1 MIKFTPEQ
9 IANFPVAHLSFS
21 AIRCYMSDRQLFFKR
36 YIRFEFEDF
45 TSPSMLEGKA
55 YHKALESIWNHVKSG
70 GVLDDKYWKF
80 VNDIAHQ
87 YIVTVA
93 EAGNVD
99 FGKTGSTDKSIKV
112 VEQVLRFYRA
122 ELPQYVPVHVE
133 SKVTTEC
140 ADLNGEILPIPLK
153 IVYDLVANPDLSALE
168 IVDHKLVTTYKDEDE
183 GSAAFEL
190 QAGSS
195 FFTAWAQ
202 FGRQPCRMVFDQLKK
217 SKNSDGTPQ
226 RHPYIINFFDDNGN
240 PHPCLVRFLEVYR
253 RVVMELAGLPLI
265 DEAGTMRFIPNPF
278 DMMSGEESWL
288 DFCKEVE
295 DGSPVT
301 AEQIQLLKAKTDEV
315 EALFID

>member
-9 IANFPVAHLSFS
+9 IANFPVSHLSFS
-21 AIRCYMSDRQLFFKR
+21 AIRCYMADRQLFFKR

-55 YHKALESIWNHVKSG
+55 YHKALESLWNMVKG
-70 GVLDDKYWKF
+70 GGEIGEEHWRF
-80 VNDIAHQ
+80 INDVAHQ

-93 EAGNVD
+93 ENGNVD
-99 FGKTGSTDKSIKV
+99 FGKTGSTDKSLKV
-112 VEQVLRFYRA
+112 VEQALKFYQN
-122 ELPQYVPVHVE
+122 ELPEYKPVHIE
-133 SKVTTEC
+133 AKITTEC

-153 IVYDLVANPDLSALE
+153 IVYDLVGETEANLE
-168 IVDHKLVTTYKDEDE
+168 IVDHKLVTTYQDEDK

-195 FFTAWAQ
+195 FFTAWAK
-202 FGRQPCRMVFDQLKK
+202 FGRQPSRMIFDQVKK
-217 SKNSDGTPQ
+217 SKNSDGSPQ
-226 RHPYIINFFDDNGN
+226 RKPYIINYFDTNGN
-240 PHPCLVRFLEVYR
+240 PHPCLGRFLEVYR
-253 RVVMELAGLPLI
+253 RVVMELAGLPLV

-278 DMMSGEESWL
+278 DMMGGEESWK

-301 AEQIQLLKAKTDEV
+301 AEQIQLLKAKTVEV